1 VDCADRSRHPSISF
15 DCGVQL
21 LRRGAEFD
29 VAVSRGQ
36 TRAKSDWLVFLSL
49 RMDIRNSFSVF
60 RDPFPHFR
68 ARLHCSNRVVDISST
83 ILQQDCHQ
91 LFGLRDILP
100 CLRLL

>member
-1 VDCADRSRHPSISF
+1 
-15 DCGVQL
+15 
-21 LRRGAEFD
+21 
-29 VAVSRGQ
+29 
-36 TRAKSDWLVFLSL
+36 
-49 RMDIRNSFSVF
+49 MDIRNSFSVF